1 MGVEVAEVA
10 VLHEDDHEIVEAAA
24 RRTHWT
30 RAAIWPRILRSRG
43 SRRIPLGHGCEC
55 DREEKGHCENDRQQS
70 LDSGR
75 FCFHS
80 DHRGRVNRQHAPAAS
95 TLVEGIEGG
104 QNPGRAQKVGTRS
117 DTAEMAFTSPY
128 AEKRPANTYLS
139 GDEAFRNR
147 AEIGTGSGAEDRPR
161 QGSALRT

>member
-24 RRTHWT
+24 RRAHWT
-30 RAAIWPRILRSRG
+30 RAAIRPRILRSRG

-55 DREEKGHCENDRQQS
+55 DREEKAPCENDRQQS
-70 LDSGR
+70 SYSGR
-75 FCFHS
+75 FCFRS

-104 QNPGRAQKVGTRS
+104 RNPGRARKVGTRS
-117 DTAEMAFTSPY
+117 DTAEMAFTSPST
-128 AEKRPANTYLS
+128 EKRLANTYLS
-139 GDEAFRNR
+139 GTRR
-147 AEIGTGSGAEDRPR
+147 SEIEPKSGSEGAEDRPR